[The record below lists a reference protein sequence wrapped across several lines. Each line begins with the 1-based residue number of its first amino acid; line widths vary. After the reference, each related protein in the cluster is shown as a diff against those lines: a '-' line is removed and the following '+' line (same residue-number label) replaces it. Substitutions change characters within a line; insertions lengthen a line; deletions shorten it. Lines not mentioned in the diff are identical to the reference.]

1 MMDVEVPMPTKEAP
15 LVPKAKPSRQAK
27 TNPEP
32 ETFTISLPEKMPK
45 GLSFVYDEK
54 TGEWVWRMKTAKAI
68 QAFSEIMRSQ
78 AKQRV

>member
-1 MMDVEVPMPTKEAP
+1 MNLEAPMPAKNASS
-15 LVPKAKPSRQAK
+15 VSKAKPSRKAK
-27 TNPEP
+27 KNPEA

-45 GLSFVYDEK
+45 GLSFLYDEK

-78 AKQRV
+78 AGRK